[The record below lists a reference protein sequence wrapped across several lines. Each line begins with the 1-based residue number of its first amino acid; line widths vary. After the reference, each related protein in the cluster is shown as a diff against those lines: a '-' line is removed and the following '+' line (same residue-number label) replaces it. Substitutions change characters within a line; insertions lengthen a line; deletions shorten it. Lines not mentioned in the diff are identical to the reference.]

1 MKKLVALFVCL
12 FALVSVA
19 QADNDKAIRKDQLP
33 TKAQLFIQQHFA
45 DNKVAI
51 AKVESDL
58 FSKSYDVIFT
68 NGNKV
73 EFDQKGVWKEVDCKY
88 SQVPLALIP
97 DAIRKYVTANYPDAN
112 VVQIERDKK
121 DYEVKLSGGLELK
134 FDLKFNLIDFDKK

>member
-12 FALVSVA
+12 FALISVA

-33 TKAQLFIQQHFA
+33 TMAQQFIQQHFA

-51 AKVESDL
+51 AKVENDL
-58 FSKSYDVIFT
+58 FSKSYDVIFA

-97 DAIRKYVTANYPDAN
+97 DAIRKYVTANYPDAK

>member
-58 FSKSYDVIFT
+58 FSKSYDVIFA